1 LGFNAR
7 EMGREILSPMCVS
20 EITIFSVS
28 LGKMLAIFM
37 NYVSWGAAEGIGD
50 IQVEE
55 GVFNY

>member
-1 LGFNAR
+1 
-7 EMGREILSPMCVS
+7 MGREILSPMCVS